1 MKRNLKDQ
9 INFGLKI
16 ATTMLVAGVVTV
28 TTLICIDLRQT
39 DPVLSI
45 AGLIGESALVLIAVV
60 RWIENP

>member
-9 INFGLKI
+9 INFSLKI